1 VPDLQIPASKLKPK
15 QDEVADSWEDEAG
28 SPSDRSSDGDGEPP
42 TYDTSAELQPQASNE
57 LQPQASIEQPA
68 VPPPTPSSPTSH
80 TFPYSR
86 PTVPQASPPRADP
99 AFAARDRDARRPDK
113 SAATAARLI
122 AGALGVRPPRMTAEQ
137 REYEGAV
144 REKERRRREAER
156 ERVREEERRKA
167 AVWEE

>member
-1 VPDLQIPASKLKPK
+1 MPDLQIPASKPKPK
-15 QDEVADSWEDEAG
+15 PDEVADSWEDAAS
-28 SPSDRSSDGDGEPP
+28 SPSDSDAAAD
-42 TYDTSAELQPQASNE
+42 DTALQPQASH
-57 LQPQASIEQPA
+57 EQPA

-86 PTVPQASPPRADP
+86 PTVPQASPPRPEP
-99 AFAARDRDARRPDK
+99 AFGGRDRDARRPDK
-113 SAATAARLI
+113 SAATASRLI
-122 AGALGVRPPRMTAEQ
+122 AGALGVRPPRMTPEQ
-137 REYEGAV
+137 REYEAAV